1 MRAVVEDYVPPHNI
15 EAEISVLG
23 SMMLSERAADEVV
36 LIINDEDFYRPAHR
50 EIFRVMKHLLGNSR
64 AVDMVTVK
72 NELLERGLLET
83 VGGVDYLIQ
92 LAESVPSPANA
103 LAYGEIVLD
112 KATLRRLEQAGH
124 EIVQIVHDS
133 ESEAEEKVDRAEQLV
148 FEVGQK
154 RLGKDFAHVKSLA
167 KEFFDDVDQI
177 METGEAL
184 LGTPSGFPDLDRM
197 TGGFYESDFTIVA
210 ARPSMGKTSLVLNF
224 ALNVARK
231 KPDQN
236 VAVFS
241 LEMSGKQ
248 VIRRMMSML
257 SGVGMSALKKSRLS
271 DDEYQRLADACE
283 VLYGLPI
290 YVDDSSD
297 VSPLEMRGKCRRL
310 KQDSGLSMVVVDYL
324 QLMRS
329 SRRTENRVQEISE
342 IARSLKALAKELNV
356 PVIALSQLNR
366 GVESRDDKRPQL
378 SDIRESGSIEAEAD
392 LVMFIYR
399 DSYYRAKEAE
409 WTENFDPKVADA
421 AEIIISKH
429 RNGPTGKVVLGFQA
443 ACANFITLD
452 HGSIEDYL
460 ASLKRAG

>member
-1 MRAVVEDYVPPHNI
+1 MRAVVEDYTPPHNL
-15 EAEISVLG
+15 EAEISALG
-23 SMMLSERAADEVV
+23 SMMLSERAADELV
-36 LIINDEDFYRPAHR
+36 LLLNEEDFYRPAHR
-50 EIFRVMKHLLGNSR
+50 EIFKVMKYLLMHSR
-64 AVDMVTVK
+64 AVDLVTVK
-72 NELLERGLLET
+72 NELLERELLET

-92 LAESVPSPANA
+92 LAESVPSPSNA
-103 LAYGEIVLD
+103 AHYGEIVLD
-112 KATLRRLEQAGH
+112 KATLRRLENAGH
-124 EIVQIVHDS
+124 DIVQLVHDP
-133 ESEAEEKVDRAEQLV
+133 ESDAEEKVDKAEQLV

-154 RLGKDFAHVKSLA
+154 RLGKDFAPVKSLA
-167 KEFFDDVDQI
+167 KEFFDDVDRI
-177 METGEAL
+177 METGEPL
-184 LGTPSGFPDLDRM
+184 LGTSSGFPDLDKM

-231 KPDQN
+231 RPDEN

-248 VIRRMMSML
+248 VVRRMMSML
-257 SGVGMSALKKSRLS
+257 SGVSMGALKKSRLG

-283 VLYGLPI
+283 VLYSLPI

-310 KQDSGLSMVVVDYL
+310 KQDGGLSMVIVDYL

-329 SRRTENRVQEISE
+329 SRKTENRVQEISE

-366 GVESRDDKRPQL
+366 GVESREDKRPQL

-399 DSYYRAKEAE
+399 ESYYKSKDAE
-409 WTENFDPKVADA
+409 WVENYDPKVADA

-429 RNGPTGKVVLGFQA
+429 RNGPTGKVILGFQA
-443 ACANFITLD
+443 SCANFITLD